1 MGGGRGAAAQTQIAE
16 QAMVHYFIP
25 SQQTYKSP
33 VVMVPGFGLTSYL
46 YLGTPDQRAGWAEIF
61 ARNGF
66 AVFVFDEPNNAISGF
81 PVGPFAAVRAGQ
93 EPPQGMPGL
102 TLWSNES
109 VWRNWGIGAQVDE
122 FFSDARYPRDITQ
135 LHASMTP
142 VFSDGGGGRFGF
154 ETKAT
159 ALTALLEK
167 TGPAVLLVHSAAG
180 MTGFEAARRRPDLV
194 TGIVVVE
201 PVGCPEDAADV
212 QKILAG
218 KLFFGIFGDHF
229 EVRGM
234 QGRLDACRVTANL
247 VKGVGGRA
255 EVIWLPEE
263 GVRGNSHLLMQE
275 NNNDAIARRIMEF
288 LRR

>member
-1 MGGGRGAAAQTQIAE
+1 MGGGRGTPAQTQIAE

-25 SQQTYKSP
+25 SQQTYRSP
-33 VVMVPGFGLTSYL
+33 VIMVPGFGLTSYL

-66 AVFVFDEPNNAISGF
+66 AVFVFDEPNNAVSGF

-93 EPPQGMPGL
+93 EPPQAMPGL

-109 VWRNWGIGAQVDE
+109 VWRNWGIGPQTDE
-122 FFSDARYPRDITQ
+122 FFGDARYPRDMYQ
-135 LHASMTP
+135 LYASMTP
-142 VFSDGGGGRFGF
+142 VFSDGSGGRFGY

-159 ALTALLEK
+159 ALTSLLEK
-167 TGPAVLLVHSAAG
+167 TGPAMLVVHSAAG

-201 PVGCPEDAADV
+201 PVGCPAEAADV
-212 QKILAG
+212 QKILGG
-218 KLFFGIFGDHF
+218 KFFFGVFGDHF
-229 EVRGM
+229 DVRGM
-234 QGRLDACRVTANL
+234 QGRLDACRATASL
-247 VKGVGGRA
+247 VRGAGGRA
-255 EVIWLPEE
+255 EVVWLPEE